1 MQLHPNTMETYSWS
15 ETFASSLS
23 VKSNNDTTALNN
35 IRLTDLMKIN
45 IIIVC
50 DVSMQCVTRIVM
62 YNVKAYI
69 CFGLPS
75 WIMS

>member
-1 MQLHPNTMETYSWS
+1 METYSWS